1 VIVVVPEPVPLEM
14 PRGDPAALEDFVEDV
29 AGTAYRL
36 AVLRTCLTGRAASAP
51 GWRGADASAAAAQ
64 VGVVAALAEELSEGV
79 HAAAHRLRAHHECL
93 RRTRRRVAVLRD
105 EQDEDFALARAGLA
119 DLPDPAMALRSDAA
133 VAVAVVEQL
142 EAAED
147 ARRREHARL
156 LEELADDAAATAR
169 TLAESCSVVGGRGAR
184 GDGARVL
191 VHLAVELP
199 GWGNRELAALGTEL
213 AAALVGGP
221 VTPEELNALARGAA
235 GYGGAPAFAKAL
247 LTGLGREGVRHLLTV
262 LGFNALG
269 SVPPVAH
276 LLASAFGA
284 AAPDGGRD
292 PVQAVLGAT
301 YLHADDR
308 DGTSD
313 EIATGM
319 AVVLGAGAST
329 PTGGLRPVTVAAWA
343 RQMLLR
349 EHAKGAIT
357 GIGSLPQGW
366 TAELSDPTA
375 LAIRI
380 LADRGEPGVAAALL
394 ADRHVW
400 QALLS
405 RFWGDGG
412 AALGDAVELAG
423 RDPGAA
429 GSQAV
434 RTGLEVIGAGVFEGD
449 PSDWTVS
456 RKTVAGVSTA
466 LGRAVAAHVGV
477 AVEALWLGV
486 DGRVDGREDAVRGLG
501 YVTIDRN
508 GAAAIER
515 ALYGWYRAQPS
526 GLEGTSPM
534 SPLPTVAVSSAYLA
548 VQEYGQRLAHALHGF
563 EQQDDAQ
570 NREWFW
576 DRTFA
581 LLGQLPSW
589 WGVAGGVVEGYVAI
603 ALGMDGTWENVADR
617 GLHVDRDTA
626 AESMVADL
634 PPDRAGDADAV
645 ARQARAA
652 FDRTARLLGSPR
664 APVSPLE
671 DYAEPFLDGAVGV
684 TLERLKKVPLGAG

>member
-1 VIVVVPEPVPLEM
+1 MTVVPEPVPLGM
-14 PRGDPAALEDFVEDV
+14 PPGDPAALEDFVEDV

-36 AVLRTCLTGRAASAP
+36 ALLSTCLTGRAASAP
-51 GWRGADASAAAAQ
+51 GWRGADAFAAAAQ
-64 VGVVAALAEELSEGV
+64 VGVVAALAEELSGAV
-79 HAAAHRLRAHHECL
+79 HAAAHRLRVHHECL
-93 RRTRRRVAVLRD
+93 TRTRRRVAALRAQ
-105 EQDEDFALARAGLA
+105 QDEDFAVAWGRLA
-119 DLPDPAMALRSDAA
+119 DLPDPAMALQSDAA
-133 VAVAVVEQL
+133 VAVAVVEEL
-142 EAAED
+142 EAAEA
-147 ARRREHARL
+147 ARRRERDRL

-169 TLAESCSVVGGRGAR
+169 ALTESCSVVGGRGAR
-184 GDGARVL
+184 GDGDRVL
-191 VHLAVELP
+191 AHLAAELP
-199 GWGNRELAALGTEL
+199 GWGNRELAARGAEL

-221 VTPEELNALARGAA
+221 VTPEELNALARGAVAYA
-235 GYGGAPAFAKAL
+235 GTSAFANAL
-247 LTGLGREGVRHLLTV
+247 LRGLGWEGVRHLLAL
-262 LGFNALG
+262 LGFNTLG

-284 AAPDGGRD
+284 AVADGGRGQ
-292 PVQAVLGAT
+292 VQAVLGAT
-301 YLHADDR
+301 YLHAEDR

-319 AVVLGAGAST
+319 AVVLAAGASSA
-329 PTGGLRPVTVAAWA
+329 TGGLRPVTVAAWA

-349 EHAKGAIT
+349 EHAKGAIV

-366 TAELSDPTA
+366 TAELSDPAA
-375 LAIRI
+375 LAISI

-412 AALGDAVELAG
+412 AALGDVVEQAG

-429 GSQAV
+429 GSHAV

-456 RKTVAGVSTA
+456 RNTVAVVSPA

-486 DGRVDGREDAVRGLG
+486 DGRVAGREDAVRGLG

-515 ALYGWYRAQPS
+515 ALYGWSRAQLS
-526 GLEGTSPM
+526 GLEGTSPL
-534 SPLPTVAVSSAYLA
+534 SPLPAVAVSSAYLA

-563 EQQDDAQ
+563 EQQDDAE

-576 DRTFA
+576 DHTFA

-589 WGVAGGVVEGYVAI
+589 WGVAGGVAEGYVAI
-603 ALGMDGTWENVADR
+603 ALGMDGTWDNGADH
-617 GLHVDRDTA
+617 GLHFDRETA

-634 PPDRAGDADAV
+634 SPDRAVDADAL

-652 FDRTARLLGSPR
+652 FDRTARLLGRPQAPESPD
-664 APVSPLE
+664 E
-671 DYAEPFLDGAVGV
+671 DYVEPFLDGAAGAAM
-684 TLERLKKVPLGAG
+684 ERLKKVPLVTG